1 MSKTLNGSTFG
12 EKMYNTLPQKYR
24 NDDSMVEYALKR
36 YLQALSDGGFSK
48 VIEESNG
55 ILDLN
60 DPSKTPSEVLSI
72 LFEQYGLKIFN
83 GVPELYLR
91 KLLPILGDLY
101 ARKGATT
108 VIEYLTSII
117 SDVKADVSVSPNFSE
132 DYHIDLRLEMDYD
145 RQGERDI
152 PDKDQLYRIL
162 KDFLPFFIETTVI
175 FVYLFYETAK
185 LQAKD
190 ELVVF
195 HTKDVRN
202 EDARVIR
209 QKGEGLFPSIGNT
222 DLLLNKSIYLN
233 ETYYYDVDVDQFID
247 VVTHTIKET
256 GKMNRTKSTYYRETL
271 NSPVKLLN
279 NDVVLNEY
287 MDTDE
292 LVSTDIHMSPVKVTG
307 DLRAE
312 ESLIY
317 KVHLAQVSESATAYS
332 TGITSAHNSR
342 FFIGAVFG
350 SAVFGNDEFDF
361 TTDEFS
367 DKITFIQSD
376 SGGFDRTTTLQ
387 MGITNNEKVLTNMG
401 LYTNHYVD
409 VDYHEDRIGFAG
421 EEQELNSHEA
431 VIGTYTIGAFR
442 YLATLNTSA
451 TLNVGL
457 LTNENLSDIGNLLID
472 DSVVDTIT
480 VAGNKTVVYN

>member
-72 LFEQYGLKIFN
+72 LFEQYGLKIFK

-101 ARKGATT
+101 ARKGAIT

-117 SDVKADVSVSPNFSE
+117 SDVKTDVIVSPNFSE

-145 RQGERDI
+145 RQGERDM

-162 KDFLPFFIETTVI
+162 KEFLPFFIETTVI

-209 QKGEGLFPSIGNT
+209 QKGEGLFPIIGNT

-233 ETYYYDVDVDQFID
+233 ETYYYDVDVDHFTD
-247 VVTHTIKET
+247 VVTHIIKES
-256 GKMNRTKSTYYRETL
+256 GRLSRVKSSYYRETL
-271 NSPVKLLN
+271 NNPVKLLN

-292 LVSTDIHMSPVKVTG
+292 LVSTDIHISPVGVTG
-307 DLRAE
+307 DLIAE

-317 KVHLAQVSESATAYS
+317 RLHLSEVSDNTFIQSA
-332 TGITSAHNSR
+332 G
-342 FFIGAVFG
+342 
-350 SAVFGNDEFDF
+350 D
-361 TTDEFS
+361 TTLF
-367 DKITFIQSD
+367 DKITFIQYD

-387 MGITNNEKVLTNMG
+387 MGVTNNDKILTNMS
-401 LYTNHYVD
+401 LYTNHYTD
-409 VDYHEDRIGFAG
+409 VDAQEDRIGFAG
-421 EEQELNSHEA
+421 EEQELNSQEA
-431 VIGTYTIGAFR
+431 VKGVYTIGAFR
-442 YLATLNTSA
+442 YLATLNTSS

-457 LTNENLSDIGNLLID
+457 LTNENLSDIGNLLIS

>member
-83 GVPELYLR
+83 GVPDLYLR

-117 SDVKADVSVSPNFSE
+117 SDVKTDVIVSPNFSE

-145 RQGERDI
+145 RQGERDM

-162 KDFLPFFIETTVI
+162 KEFLPFFIETTVI

-209 QKGEGLFPSIGNT
+209 QKGEGLFPIIGNT

-233 ETYYYDVDVDQFID
+233 ETYYYDVDVDQFTD
-247 VVTHTIKET
+247 VVTHIIKES
-256 GKMNRTKSTYYRETL
+256 GRLSRVKSSYYRETL
-271 NSPVKLLN
+271 NNPVKLLN

-292 LVSTDIHMSPVKVTG
+292 LVSTDIHISPVEVTG
-307 DLRAE
+307 DLIAE

-317 KVHLAQVSESATAYS
+317 RLHLSEVSESTF
-332 TGITSAHNSR
+332 IQSA
-342 FFIGAVFG
+342 G
-350 SAVFGNDEFDF
+350 D
-361 TTDEFS
+361 TTLF

-376 SGGFDRTTTLQ
+376 YGGFDRTTTLQ
-387 MGITNNEKVLTNMG
+387 MGITNNDKMLTNVSIH
-401 LYTNHYVD
+401 TNHYTD
-409 VDYHEDRIGFAG
+409 VDAHEDRIGFAG
-421 EEQELNSHEA
+421 EEQELNSQE
-431 VIGTYTIGAFR
+431 VVKGVYTIGAFR

-457 LTNENLSDIGNLLID
+457 LTNENLSDIGNLLIS

>member
-83 GVPELYLR
+83 GVPDLYLR

-117 SDVKADVSVSPNFSE
+117 SDVKTDVIVSPNFSE

-145 RQGERDI
+145 RQGERDM

-162 KDFLPFFIETTVI
+162 KEFLPFFIETTVI

-209 QKGEGLFPSIGNT
+209 QKGEGLFPIIGNT

-233 ETYYYDVDVDQFID
+233 ETYYYDVDVDQFTD
-247 VVTHTIKET
+247 VVTHIIKES
-256 GKMNRTKSTYYRETL
+256 GRLSRVKSSYYRETL
-271 NSPVKLLN
+271 NNPVKLLN

-292 LVSTDIHMSPVKVTG
+292 LVYTDIHISPVGVTG
-307 DLRAE
+307 DLIAE

-317 KVHLAQVSESATAYS
+317 RLYLSEVSESTF
-332 TGITSAHNSR
+332 IQSA
-342 FFIGAVFG
+342 G
-350 SAVFGNDEFDF
+350 D
-361 TTDEFS
+361 TTIF

-387 MGITNNEKVLTNMG
+387 MGITNNDKMLTNVG
-401 LYTNHYVD
+401 IYTNHYID
-409 VDYHEDRIGFAG
+409 VDAHEDRIGFAG
-421 EEQELNSHEA
+421 EEQELNSKEL
-431 VIGTYTIGAFR
+431 VREVYTIGAFR

-457 LTNENLSDIGNLLID
+457 LTNENLSDIGNLLIS

>member
-132 DYHIDLRLEMDYD
+132 DYHIDLRFEMDYD

-247 VVTHTIKET
+247 VVKHTIKET
-256 GKMNRTKSTYYRETL
+256 GRMNRTKSTYYRETL

-292 LVSTDIHMSPVKVTG
+292 LVSTDIHMSPIKVTG

-317 KVHLAQVSESATAYS
+317 KVHLSQVSESA
-332 TGITSAHNSR
+332 
-342 FFIGAVFG
+342 
-350 SAVFGNDEFDF
+350 VFGNNESGFS
-361 TTDEFS
+361 TDEFS
-367 DKITFIQSD
+367 DRITFIQSD
-376 SGGFDRTTTLQ
+376 SGGFDRTITLQ
-387 MGITNNEKVLTNMG
+387 MGITNNEKMLTNIG
-401 LYTNHYVD
+401 LFTNHYTD
-409 VDYHEDRIGFAG
+409 VDAYEDRIGFAG
-421 EEQELNSHEA
+421 EEQELNPQEA
-431 VIGTYTIGAFR
+431 VIGTYIIGAFR

-457 LTNENLSDIGNLLID
+457 LTNENLSDIGNLLIY

>member
-83 GVPELYLR
+83 GVPDLYLR

-117 SDVKADVSVSPNFSE
+117 SDVKTDVIVSPNFSE

-145 RQGERDI
+145 RQGERDM

-162 KDFLPFFIETTVI
+162 KEFLPFFIETTVI

-209 QKGEGLFPSIGNT
+209 QKGEGLFPIISNT

-233 ETYYYDVDVDQFID
+233 ETYYYDVDVDHFID
-247 VVTHTIKET
+247 VVTHIIKES
-256 GKMNRTKSTYYRETL
+256 GRFSRVKSSYYRETL
-271 NSPVKLLN
+271 NNSVKLLN

-292 LVSTDIHMSPVKVTG
+292 LVSTDIHTSPVGVTG
-307 DLRAE
+307 DLIAE

-317 KVHLAQVSESATAYS
+317 RLHLSEVNESTFIQSA
-332 TGITSAHNSR
+332 G
-342 FFIGAVFG
+342 
-350 SAVFGNDEFDF
+350 D
-361 TTDEFS
+361 TTLF

-401 LYTNHYVD
+401 LYTNHYTD
-409 VDYHEDRIGFAG
+409 VDSYEDRIGFAG
-421 EEQELNSHEA
+421 EEQELNSKEL
-431 VIGTYTIGAFR
+431 VREVYTIGAFR

-457 LTNENLSDIGNLLID
+457 LTNENLSDIGNLLIS

>member
-117 SDVKADVSVSPNFSE
+117 SDVKTDVIVSPNFSE

-145 RQGERDI
+145 RQGERDM

-162 KDFLPFFIETTVI
+162 KEFLPFFIETTVI

-202 EDARVIR
+202 EDARFIR
-209 QKGEGLFPSIGNT
+209 QKGEGLFPIVGNT

-233 ETYYYDVDVDQFID
+233 ETYYYDVDVDQFTD
-247 VVTHTIKET
+247 VVTHIIKES
-256 GKMNRTKSTYYRETL
+256 GRLSRVKSSYYRETL
-271 NSPVKLLN
+271 NNPVKLLN

-292 LVSTDIHMSPVKVTG
+292 LVSTDIHISPVEVTG
-307 DLRAE
+307 DLIAE

-317 KVHLAQVSESATAYS
+317 RLHLSEVSESTF
-332 TGITSAHNSR
+332 IQSA
-342 FFIGAVFG
+342 G
-350 SAVFGNDEFDF
+350 D
-361 TTDEFS
+361 TTLF

-376 SGGFDRTTTLQ
+376 YGGFDRTTTLQ
-387 MGITNNEKVLTNMG
+387 MGITNNDKILTNVG
-401 LYTNHYVD
+401 IYTNHYTD
-409 VDYHEDRIGFAG
+409 VDSYEDKIGFAG
-421 EEQELNSHEA
+421 EEQELNSQE
-431 VIGTYTIGAFR
+431 VVKGVYTIGAFR

-457 LTNENLSDIGNLLID
+457 LTNENLSDIGNLLIS